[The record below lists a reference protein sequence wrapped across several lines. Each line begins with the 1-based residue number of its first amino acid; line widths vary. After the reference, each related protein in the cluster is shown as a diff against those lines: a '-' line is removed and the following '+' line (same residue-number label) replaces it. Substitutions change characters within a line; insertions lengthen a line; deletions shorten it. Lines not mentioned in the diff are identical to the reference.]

1 MNRTF
6 ASLALVFV
14 TLALAGCDNSDDRVL
29 QGWVEA
35 ELIFVSPDEQG
46 RVETLK
52 VREGDHVKKGDLLFT
67 VDDDLQKADVVV
79 RNTAV
84 INAQQAFDRAKEL
97 LKSAAG
103 TQRTYDDAEAALR
116 QAKANLEWAQTRL
129 ARRNAHSPGDGTI
142 EQIYY
147 RPGETVPAGRPV
159 VAFLPPGNLKIRFF
173 APQAA
178 LPELKYGDVVGI
190 SCDGCD
196 KGLTAKISFIARSA
210 EFTPPVI
217 YSMEERAKLVFLIE
231 ARPDEGCEPLWLP
244 EGVYRAHP
252 QWRGPQ
258 CELGRIARMPYFAP
272 SIDEPAVLELYREA
286 MTDIGRRF
294 PDIDQFGFMANDS
307 GSGLSWAPCIYPG
320 MNGPTRWRTR
330 DPGERLRQ
338 LARRHAGGRRAGR
351 RHRARQ
357 RVVQRAPR
365 RHRGRGPR
373 QAKAGPVHQLGH
385 HLRRTVVRTRRRPRQ
400 RPVEL
405 PLPRR
410 RARQHHRL
418 RRRPAARLPQS
429 RRRRLARP
437 KSPSRRPT
445 CRSPA
450 RCSKAYSPSPAPA
463 CSPATARCCAA
474 PRPSPARRAAETL
487 VGVWNNVKLANLVLS
502 KVQQK
507 GFCHLLPFA
516 GVSMRWLV
524 RPLVPQPEKLTPA
537 EKTAHY
543 RAFLFSPRT
552 RTRRT

>member
-1 MNRTF
+1 MNRTL

-46 RVETLK
+46 RVEALK

-129 ARRNAHSPGDGTI
+129 ARRNAHSPSDGTI

-159 VAFLPPGNLKIRFF
+159 VALLPPGNLKIRFF

-217 YSMEERAKLVFLIE
+217 YSVEERAKLVFLIE
-231 ARPDEGCEPLWLP
+231 ARPEHP
-244 EGVYRAHP
+244 EK
-252 QWRGPQ
+252 
-258 CELGRIARMPYFAP
+258 F
-272 SIDEPAVLELYREA
+272 
-286 MTDIGRRF
+286 
-294 PDIDQFGFMANDS
+294 
-307 GSGLSWAPCIYPG
+307 
-320 MNGPTRWRTR
+320 
-330 DPGERLRQ
+330 
-338 LARRHAGGRRAGR
+338 
-351 RHRARQ
+351 
-357 RVVQRAPR
+357 RVGQ
-365 RHRGRGPR
+365 
-373 QAKAGPVHQLGH
+373 PV
-385 HLRRTVVRTRRRPRQ
+385 TVT
-400 RPVEL
+400 
-405 PLPRR
+405 
-410 RARQHHRL
+410 
-418 RRRPAARLPQS
+418 LPQG
-429 RRRRLARP
+429 
-437 KSPSRRPT
+437 PS
-445 CRSPA
+445 
-450 RCSKAYSPSPAPA
+450 K
-463 CSPATARCCAA
+463 
-474 PRPSPARRAAETL
+474 
-487 VGVWNNVKLANLVLS
+487 
-502 KVQQK
+502 
-507 GFCHLLPFA
+507 
-516 GVSMRWLV
+516 
-524 RPLVPQPEKLTPA
+524 
-537 EKTAHY
+537 
-543 RAFLFSPRT
+543 
-552 RTRRT
+552 